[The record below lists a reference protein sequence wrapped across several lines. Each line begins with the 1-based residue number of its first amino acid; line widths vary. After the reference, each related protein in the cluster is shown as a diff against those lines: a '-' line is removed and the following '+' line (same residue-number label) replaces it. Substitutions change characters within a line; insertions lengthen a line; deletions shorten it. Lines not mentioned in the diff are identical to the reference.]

1 MRLGGQ
7 PNLFYNNLSNG
18 KLANNSV
25 ECSSFKLKYV
35 PMLFTCIGSFLQE
48 IPTGFLLCKSRNADC
63 WKVKK
68 QNNNHIPPSLP
79 SNSTYSFQFN
89 STQKTYAMP
98 RRCSNKRSWGNEQS
112 YKEYLINV
120 SEHDSLR
127 KVSFFW
133 KKV

>member
-1 MRLGGQ
+1 
-7 PNLFYNNLSNG
+7 
-18 KLANNSV
+18 
-25 ECSSFKLKYV
+25 
-35 PMLFTCIGSFLQE
+35 
-48 IPTGFLLCKSRNADC
+48 
-63 WKVKK
+63 
-68 QNNNHIPPSLP
+68 
-79 SNSTYSFQFN
+79 
-89 STQKTYAMP
+89 MP